1 MPRIYFDNAATTKVD
16 SRVVDAMLPFFSDE
30 YGNPSSIHSFGQETS
45 TAIESAREK
54 ISGFLGANDPQEI
67 VFTSCA
73 TESNNL
79 AIWGIFNKFKIK
91 KKKLHFITSK
101 IEHPSVLQVF
111 KKIEKLGHEV
121 SFIEVDHDGIIKLEQ
136 LRKEIKAN
144 TVLVSIMSANN
155 EVGSIQPVEEI
166 GEIIAKEKIK
176 RQNKELPIFFHT
188 DAVQALNYLEINV
201 AKIKCDLL
209 SFSGHKIYAPMG
221 IGVLFIRKGVSLEPL
236 MQGGSHEFNLRPGTS
251 NVPGIVGLG
260 KAIEILDS
268 EKEKTISK
276 VKKIKEKIIHEL
288 KDVKDIRFNGNPDK
302 QLPNLLN
309 ISFYGAEGESILM
322 MLDMEGIAIS
332 TGSACSSGALEP
344 SYVLTAMGIP
354 VEWTHG
360 SIRVSLGRFNSEQ
373 EVSTFVTSLKQ
384 IVEKLRQMAP
394 ALKQ

>member
-1 MPRIYFDNAATTKVD
+1 M
-16 SRVVDAMLPFFSDE
+16 FF
-30 YGNPSSIHSFGQETS
+30 PI
-45 TAIESAREK
+45 
-54 ISGFLGANDPQEI
+54 GFSQ
-67 VFTSCA
+67 
-73 TESNNL
+73 
-79 AIWGIFNKFKIK
+79 
-91 KKKLHFITSK
+91 
-101 IEHPSVLQVF
+101 
-111 KKIEKLGHEV
+111 
-121 SFIEVDHDGIIKLEQ
+121 
-136 LRKEIKAN
+136 
-144 TVLVSIMSANN
+144 
-155 EVGSIQPVEEI
+155 
-166 GEIIAKEKIK
+166 
-176 RQNKELPIFFHT
+176 
-188 DAVQALNYLEINV
+188 
-201 AKIKCDLL
+201 
-209 SFSGHKIYAPMG
+209 
-221 IGVLFIRKGVSLEPL
+221 
-236 MQGGSHEFNLRPGTS
+236 
-251 NVPGIVGLG
+251 
-260 KAIEILDS
+260 
-268 EKEKTISK
+268 KTISK